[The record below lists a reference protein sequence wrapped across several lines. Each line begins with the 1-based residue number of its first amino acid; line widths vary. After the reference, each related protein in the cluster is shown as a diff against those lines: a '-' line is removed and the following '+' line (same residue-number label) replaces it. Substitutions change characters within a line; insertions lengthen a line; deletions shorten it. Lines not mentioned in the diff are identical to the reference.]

1 MERKM
6 ANLNKVILIGR
17 LGTHP
22 EETILGESKVAE
34 FSVATNDT
42 WKDKNGEKQERTEW
56 HTCKAWGRLADLA
69 VNYLTKGSQ
78 VYLEGSIQTRS
89 WEKDGAMHY
98 KTEIKVFK
106 IEFLDSKSS
115 EESEAQSNPV
125 MDSISNA
132 RSKFETNERSDNAQ
146 ADDIP
151 F

>member
-1 MERKM
+1 M
-6 ANLNKVILIGR
+6 ANLNKVKVQLIGR

-22 EETILGESKVAE
+22 EETIVGETKVAE
-34 FSVATNDT
+34 WTMATNDT

-69 VNYLTKGSQ
+69 VNYLNKGSQ
-78 VYLEGSIQTRS
+78 VYVEGAIETRS
-89 WEKDGAMHY
+89 WEKDGAMRY

-115 EESEAQSNPV
+115 EEPAPHSSSAL
-125 MDSISNA
+125 DSLSNA
-132 RSKFETNERSDNAQ
+132 RSKFETTEQRSQDAQ
-146 ADDIP
+146 KDDIP

>member
-1 MERKM
+1 M
-6 ANLNKVILIGR
+6 ANLNKVQLIGR

-22 EETILGESKVAE
+22 EETIVGETKVAE
-34 FSVATNDT
+34 WTMATNDT

-69 VNYLTKGSQ
+69 VNYLNKGSQ
-78 VYLEGSIQTRS
+78 VYVEGAIETRS
-89 WEKDGAMHY
+89 WEKDGAMRY

-115 EESEAQSNPV
+115 EEPAPHSSSAL
-125 MDSISNA
+125 DRLSNA
-132 RSKFETNERSDNAQ
+132 RSKFETTEQRSQDAQ
-146 ADDIP
+146 KDDIP

>member
-1 MERKM
+1 M
-6 ANLNKVILIGR
+6 ANLNKVQLIGR

-22 EETILGESKVAE
+22 EETIVGETKVAE
-34 FSVATNDT
+34 WTMATNDT

-69 VNYLTKGSQ
+69 VNYLNKGSQ
-78 VYLEGSIQTRS
+78 VYVEGAIETRS
-89 WEKDGAMHY
+89 WEKDGAMRY

-115 EESEAQSNPV
+115 EEPAPHSSSAL
-125 MDSISNA
+125 DSLSNA
-132 RSKFETNERSDNAQ
+132 RSKFETTEQRSQDAQ
-146 ADDIP
+146 KDDIP

>member
-1 MERKM
+1 M

-89 WEKDGAMHY
+89 WEKDGSMHY

-115 EESEAQSNPV
+115 EESEAQSNSA
-125 MDSISNA
+125 MDSLSNA
-132 RSKFETNERSDNAQ
+132 RSKFESNERSDNAQ

>member
-1 MERKM
+1 M

-34 FSVATNDT
+34 WTMATNAT

-78 VYLEGSIQTRS
+78 GYLEGSIQTRS

-115 EESEAQSNPV
+115 EESEAQSNSA
-125 MDSISNA
+125 MDSLSNA
-132 RSKFETNERSDNAQ
+132 RSKFESNERSDNAQ

>member
-1 MERKM
+1 M

>member
-1 MERKM
+1 M

-22 EETILGESKVAE
+22 EETLLGESKVAE

-78 VYLEGSIQTRS
+78 VYVEGSIQTRS

-115 EESEAQSNPV
+115 EEPAPQSSPA
-125 MDSISNA
+125 MDSLSNA
-132 RSKFETNERSDNAQ
+132 RSKFETNDQRSDNDQ